1 MKVRRAGPADF
12 DAVRPLVALLHAHEE
27 LPPAP
32 ETDHALRRLL
42 ANPRLGRVLVGEDDT
57 GALLGYV
64 VLGFGFSLEFHG
76 TDAFVDE
83 LFVLEA
89 HRGHGVGALLMA
101 AAEGECRSI
110 GIHALH
116 LEVTHANPAAA
127 LYERQGYKRHQRH
140 LMTKWLAKDGHDP
153 D

>member
-12 DAVRPLVALLHAHEE
+12 AAVRPLVEALHKHEE
-27 LPPAP
+27 LPPTP

-42 ANPRLGRVLVGEDDT
+42 GNPRLGRVLLCEED
-57 GALLGYV
+57 GRLLGYV

-83 LFVLEA
+83 LFVREEE
-89 HRGHGVGALLMA
+89 RDKGVGALLL
-101 AAEGECRSI
+101 AEAETECRTV

-116 LEVTHANPAAA
+116 LEVAHGNRAAA
-127 LYERQGYKRHQRH
+127 LYERQGYKRHERH
-140 LMTKWLAKDGHDP
+140 LMTKWLHEAGG
-153 D
+153 